1 MLGTN
6 KHETQKRVRAILKT
20 QPIEMVASEDATPT
34 RRGEK
39 TSRVVVTREE
49 ADVPSVRCWA
59 AGALHVRPCD
69 MSVELHAALRD
80 LATCNAMRALR
91 DHAMPFSPARP
102 RDMQC
107 HAHPMP
113 CTPFLTFVKH
123 SAHFLCMHA
132 LEYSAPGV
140 CLCAEIVSRWSAH
153 QRLSGMVRVSVFPSL
168 DTVCR
173 DHFPPPHHGLPA

>member
-1 MLGTN
+1 M
-6 KHETQKRVRAILKT
+6 
-20 QPIEMVASEDATPT
+20 
-34 RRGEK
+34 
-39 TSRVVVTREE
+39 VTREE
-49 ADVPSVRCWA
+49 ADVPNVHCWA

-132 LEYSAPGV
+132 QEYSAPGV

-173 DHFPPPHHGLPA
+173 VNPPLECSVCSRELPMCVRGHMRMGVCGYACACAREFSSTSSP

>member
-1 MLGTN
+1 ML
-6 KHETQKRVRAILKT
+6 RCA
-20 QPIEMVASEDATPT
+20 
-34 RRGEK
+34 
-39 TSRVVVTREE
+39 TSR
-49 ADVPSVRCWA
+49 
-59 AGALHVRPCD
+59 
-69 MSVELHAALRD
+69 
-80 LATCNAMRALR
+80 
-91 DHAMPFSPARP
+91 HAMPCAPCASMQCHARPARP

-113 CTPFLTFVKH
+113 YAPFLTFVKH

-173 DHFPPPHHGLPA
+173 DHFPPPIMVCLLERAASVRVCVRVNSAVRTSRPYSRITLTLFIRFIKQS